1 MDPRKRLKSFI
12 LASVIVLMA
21 VFVGVGMI
29 SGARI
34 FAQTTGT
41 EGSGTAGSR
50 GAAAAET
57 GQTSD
62 QAAGQAAGMQSDVP
76 RGKASMSSYAFL
88 AAAVAFGL
96 GAVGAGIAIGNV
108 GAAAMGAVAEKPEIA
123 GQALIFVALAE
134 GLVVFG
140 FITALMILGKV

>member
-1 MDPRKRLKSFI
+1 MDPRKRLRRFI

-34 FAQTTGT
+34 FAQTSGAESSKGT
-41 EGSGTAGSR
+41 EGSSGAGGYS
-50 GAAAAET
+50 ET
-57 GQTSD
+57 GQTAV
-62 QAAGQAAGMQSDVP
+62 QPDVS
-76 RGKASMSSYAFL
+76 RGRASMSSYAFL

-96 GAVGAGIAIGNV
+96 GAIGAGIAIGNV

>member
-1 MDPRKRLKSFI
+1 MVLVTVIIIAGTVAGVRAFAQDPASGTGESPEAVMTPER
-12 LASVIVLMA
+12 ASV
-21 VFVGVGMI
+21 
-29 SGARI
+29 
-34 FAQTTGT
+34 
-41 EGSGTAGSR
+41 SR
-50 GAAAAET
+50 
-57 GQTSD
+57 
-62 QAAGQAAGMQSDVP
+62 
-76 RGKASMSSYAFL
+76 YAFI

-96 GAVGAGIAIGNV
+96 GAIGAGVAIGNV